1 MKTELQEARLE
12 PVTVIDILQSPPP
25 QTASQNFI
33 VYFKK
38 NIFVVKIL
46 STPSVEKRRNM
57 SEGW

>member
-38 NIFVVKIL
+38 TFL
-46 STPSVEKRRNM
+46 
-57 SEGW
+57 